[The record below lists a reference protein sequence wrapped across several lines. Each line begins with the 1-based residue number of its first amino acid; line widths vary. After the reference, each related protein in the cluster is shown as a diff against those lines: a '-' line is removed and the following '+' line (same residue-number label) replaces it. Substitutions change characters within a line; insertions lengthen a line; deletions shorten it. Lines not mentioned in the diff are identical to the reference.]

1 MELVEMEGVKE
12 RVAKLEARMN
22 NVENDVR
29 GLMQVTNDLSKAVT
43 EIKTSLALWRWLL
56 PIILSI
62 LVALIMKYLP

>member
-56 PIILSI
+56 PIVLSI
-62 LVALIMKYLP
+62 LVAFIIKYLP

>member
-1 MELVEMEGVKE
+1 MVEMEGVKE

-62 LVALIMKYLP
+62 LVAFIMKYLP

>member
-1 MELVEMEGVKE
+1 LVEMEGVKE

>member
-1 MELVEMEGVKE
+1 LVEMEGVKE

-56 PIILSI
+56 PIVLSI

>member
-1 MELVEMEGVKE
+1 MVEMEGVKE

-56 PIILSI
+56 PIVLSI
-62 LVALIMKYLP
+62 LVAFIIKYLP

>member
-1 MELVEMEGVKE
+1 MGEMESVRE
-12 RVAKLEARMN
+12 RLAKLEARMN

-56 PIILSI
+56 PIILSLVVAI
-62 LVALIMKYLP
+62 LVKYLP

>member
-56 PIILSI
+56 PIILSLI
-62 LVALIMKYLP
+62 VAFIMKYLP

>member
-1 MELVEMEGVKE
+1 MVEMEGVKE

-62 LVALIMKYLP
+62 LVAFIIKYLP

>member
-56 PIILSI
+56 PIVLSI

>member
-1 MELVEMEGVKE
+1 MVEMEGVKE